1 MRKAAAMR
9 LSILASTVTMMFLQ
23 GCATSNNGYTTE
35 RMEQNFCKELQRPEY
50 LSFKQLAFS
59 VAKNEQISIGEV
71 SDFYFFEKKFKSNAY
86 RSIPEIKMDLE
97 SKHPMSVNAYN
108 YATNNR
114 DVDITASQ
122 KDIAKWFKDQESN
135 KVYVKRGSYTVKDIV
150 YMLGMKINL
159 SVDKEFYSIGV
170 PFVEDAS
177 INTLELLNRMTKAI
191 SLIANYD
198 IAFENKTLFIKNAT
212 NLLNVKDDFIEPY
225 GAMLDTKGIYYQKTD
240 NSFVIKDSLY
250 KMWYAKMF
258 LKTLN
263 FSEDR
268 FTFCVHMNGD
278 DTYGSFTSND
288 RIVLNGLGKIQLVD
302 YGLAHEGKLKYKLK
316 IFSGKENQVEAYT
329 IYSDTDTFKT
339 QLNNN
344 ATIII
349 KLY

>member
-1 MRKAAAMR
+1 MRKATAMR

-23 GCATSNNGYTTE
+23 GCATSSGGYTTE

-50 LSFKQLAFS
+50 ISFKQLAFS
-59 VAKNEQISIGEV
+59 IAQSERISIGEV

-97 SKHPMSVNAYN
+97 SKHPMSLNAYN

-122 KDIAKWFKDQESN
+122 RDIAKWFKEQEGN
-135 KVYVKRGSYTVKDIV
+135 KVYIKRGSYTVKDIV
-150 YMLGMKINL
+150 YMLGIKINL

-170 PFVEDAS
+170 SFVEDAS
-177 INTLELLNRMTKAI
+177 ISTLELLNRMTKSI

-198 IAFENKTLFIKNAT
+198 ISFENKTLFIKNAT

-225 GAMLDTKGIYYQKTD
+225 SAMLDTKGIYYQKTD
-240 NSFVIKDSLY
+240 NAFVIKDSLY

-268 FTFCVHMNGD
+268 FNFCVHMNGD

-302 YGLAHEGKLKYKLK
+302 YGLVHDGKLKYKLK